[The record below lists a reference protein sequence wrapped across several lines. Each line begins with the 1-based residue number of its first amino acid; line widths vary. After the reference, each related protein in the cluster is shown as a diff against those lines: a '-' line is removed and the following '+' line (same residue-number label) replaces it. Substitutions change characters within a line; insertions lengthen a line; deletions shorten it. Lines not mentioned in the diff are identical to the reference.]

1 MTSKTLRF
9 VFNHPLGNDR
19 ERKGGGGGRAWEG
32 GQWGF
37 EEFEYLEN
45 EKNLLDEIKSIVRN
59 YLSAII
65 CSIKEK

>member
-9 VFNHPLGNDR
+9 VFNHPLSNDR
-19 ERKGGGGGRAWEG
+19 ERKGGGGAWEG
-32 GQWGF
+32 GQGGF

>member
-1 MTSKTLRF
+1 MTEK
-9 VFNHPLGNDR
+9 G
-19 ERKGGGGGRAWEG
+19 KGGGWGAWEG

-37 EEFEYLEN
+37 EGFEYLEN
-45 EKNLLDEIKSIVRN
+45 EKNLLDEIKSIVHN

>member
-1 MTSKTLRF
+1 MTET
-9 VFNHPLGNDR
+9 G
-19 ERKGGGGGRAWEG
+19 KGGGGVWG

-37 EEFEYLEN
+37 EGFEYLEN

>member
-9 VFNHPLGNDR
+9 VFNHPLSNDR
-19 ERKGGGGGRAWEG
+19 ERKGGGGAWEG